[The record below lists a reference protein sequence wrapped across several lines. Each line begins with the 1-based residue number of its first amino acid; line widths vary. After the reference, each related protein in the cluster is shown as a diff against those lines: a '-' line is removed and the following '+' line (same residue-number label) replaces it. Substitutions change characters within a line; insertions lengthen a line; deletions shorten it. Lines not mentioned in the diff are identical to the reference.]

1 MKASDFQAKQSVW
14 VHKDTIVIK
23 DAGQNHIFEDEEDV
37 RVSLLAD
44 TVRNKIRYWRGN
56 AARKGLEDKMASIQ
70 MLQPL
75 SWICQ
80 VLLLMY
86 LFLTPPNWCTKLGN
100 TIDRQCEYLL

>member
-1 MKASDFQAKQSVW
+1 MDQRQS
-14 VHKDTIVIK
+14 
-23 DAGQNHIFEDEEDV
+23 QMCV
-37 RVSLLAD
+37 RDRNVRMSLLAD

-56 AARKGLEDKMASIQ
+56 AARKGLEHKMASIQ